1 MTREE
6 AVREMLDMIENK
18 GLNYYFI
25 HYGVGEEIE
34 ANLTEDEKD
43 LIKRYQTID
52 AGVRKMVYRIAE
64 ETNYW

>member
-6 AVREMLDMIENK
+6 AVQEMLGMIENK

-25 HYGVGEEIE
+25 HYGVDEEIE